1 MKNKFTIITVVKNNK
16 NGITKTIKSVLNQ
29 NFKNYEYIVIDG
41 NSTDGTFSKIK
52 KLKKIKKYKKFKFLR
67 RKDISYYDSLNFG
80 IKKSQGQYIGVL
92 NSGDF
97 FINKNILSLI
107 DKNLLR
113 KTKLFYN
120 NLFFTKKNNVVR
132 LWNHKVIEITKFN
145 LFKIPHSTLFIK
157 KNVYKKV
164 GLYCLDYKISSDLDF
179 IIRLNKNYSRIQH
192 LNFSSINM
200 EYGGLSTNLKSLM
213 LKLKEDFSILINHHK
228 FYFIIFYFMKIYF
241 KLTDFKLKNLIKVN

>member
-1 MKNKFTIITVVKNNK
+1 M
-16 NGITKTIKSVLNQ
+16 
-29 NFKNYEYIVIDG
+29 
-41 NSTDGTFSKIK
+41 
-52 KLKKIKKYKKFKFLR
+52 
-67 RKDISYYDSLNFG
+67 
-80 IKKSQGQYIGVL
+80 
-92 NSGDF
+92 
-97 FINKNILSLI
+97 SLI

-120 NLFFTKKNNVVR
+120 NFFFTKKNNVVR

-200 EYGGLSTNLKSLM
+200 EYGG
-213 LKLKEDFSILINHHK
+213 
-228 FYFIIFYFMKIYF
+228 
-241 KLTDFKLKNLIKVN
+241 